1 MKTFREALQRNDTT
15 ITAELTL
22 KRDSTARDIANQAD
36 LFRDKVDGVFV
47 TDNPL
52 AWVQMS
58 VVSAS
63 GLLLQNRIDPVPI
76 LSCRDRNRIA
86 LQSDLLGLRA
96 LGVSSL
102 LLMRGR
108 RVPRKHALHA
118 STVFDMSG
126 LELIAMANAL
136 NEEIEG
142 QVPSFLIG
150 TGTKVHRP
158 KKGWQAETLQE
169 RAQAGAQFVLTQL
182 CYNRQILRSYMDSLI
197 QARATWQFSVI
208 VSLTPFPSADTARWM
223 KEQMSDSKIPL
234 GIIKRMEQAKDPEQ
248 AGVRICAEAMQEISE
263 IPGVSGIHLMS
274 TGSPELLSA
283 AIDASGLA
291 RKPSGGDT

>member
-15 ITAELTL
+15 ITTELTL
-22 KRDSTARDIANQAD
+22 RRDSGARDVASQVD
-36 LFRDKVDGVFV
+36 LFRGKADGIFV

-52 AWVQMS
+52 AWVNMS
-58 VVSAS
+58 AVAAS
-63 GLLLQNRIDPVPI
+63 SLLLKNGMDPIPI
-76 LSCRDRNRIA
+76 LTCRDRNRIA

-118 STVFDMSG
+118 STVFDLGG
-126 LELIAMANAL
+126 LELIAMANAM
-136 NEEIEG
+136 NEEVDG
-142 QVPSFLIG
+142 QAPSFLIG
-150 TGTKVHRP
+150 TGTRVHRP
-158 KKGWQAETLQE
+158 KAGWQAETLQK
-169 RAQAGAQFVLTQL
+169 RARAGAQFVLSQL
-182 CYNRQILRSYMDSLI
+182 CYNKQILRSYMDRLI

-223 KEQMSDSKIPL
+223 KDQMSDTKIPL
-234 GIIKRMEQAKDPEQ
+234 GIIKRLEQAKDPEL

-274 TGSPELLSA
+274 TGNPELLSA

-291 RKPSGGDT
+291 RKPAGGDT